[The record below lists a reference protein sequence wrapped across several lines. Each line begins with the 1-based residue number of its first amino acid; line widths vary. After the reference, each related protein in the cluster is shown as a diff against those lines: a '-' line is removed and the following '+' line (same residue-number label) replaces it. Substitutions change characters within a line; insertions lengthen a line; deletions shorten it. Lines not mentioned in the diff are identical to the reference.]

1 MRYDVTILTA
11 SKYVSPAELTLY
23 IRNVLYEDELVK
35 NALQHRGLSVTRK
48 AWDDAAFDW
57 SATKVVLF
65 RTVWDYFDRFP
76 EFSRWFKT
84 AKAKTQFINPPETI
98 YWNIDK
104 HYLADLEKAGV
115 RIVPTLFIE
124 TGETDSLA
132 GHLSRSGWHDAILK
146 PAVSGAARHT
156 YQINPA
162 NVAAHENI
170 FRRLIAEEAMMLQPF
185 QSSILQKGEVSHM
198 LFDGRY
204 SHSVLKKAKAGDFR
218 VQDDFGGSVQQY
230 EAGPNEIAFAE
241 KAVAVCKPLPVYA
254 RVDVVWDNHGQL
266 ALAELELIEPELWF
280 RLRPQAANMLAD
292 SVAITLK

>member
-1 MRYDVTILTA
+1 MHYDVTILTA
-11 SKYVSPAELTLY
+11 AKYVSPTELTPY

-35 NALQHRGLSVTRK
+35 NALQQKGLSVARK
-48 AWDDAAFDW
+48 AWDDNAFDW

-84 AKAKTQFINPPETI
+84 AKAKTRFINPPETI

-124 TGETDSLA
+124 TGDRDSLVR
-132 GHLSRSGWHDAILK
+132 HFSRSGWQDAILK

-156 YQINPA
+156 YQIDPA
-162 NVAAHENI
+162 NVAAHERI

-185 QSSILQKGEVSHM
+185 QHSILQKGEVSHM
-198 LFDGRY
+198 LFEGRY

-218 VQDDFGGSVQQY
+218 VQDDFGGSVHEY
-230 EAGPNEIAFAE
+230 EAGPDEIAFAE
-241 KAVAVCKPLPVYA
+241 KAVSVCKPSPIYA
-254 RVDVVWDNHGQL
+254 RVDVVWDNHNQL

-280 RLRPQAANMLAD
+280 RVRPQAAQMLAD
-292 SVAITLK
+292 SVAATLE